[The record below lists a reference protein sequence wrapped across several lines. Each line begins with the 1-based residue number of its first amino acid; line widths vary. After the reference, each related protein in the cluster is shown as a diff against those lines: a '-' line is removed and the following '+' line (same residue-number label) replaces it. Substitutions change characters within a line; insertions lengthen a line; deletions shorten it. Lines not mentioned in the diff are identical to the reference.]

1 MDQIVDF
8 ITNVFGTESWPAR
21 WFCGIWSD
29 FHGWLYIISSLTIWA
44 AYFAIPLSLMYLVSK
59 KKDTLPF
66 QRIFWLFIIFI
77 LSCGL
82 THLVDAVI
90 FWYPV
95 YRLSALVL
103 FFTAVVSWIT
113 VIGIFKVV
121 PDALTLKSPQQL
133 EQIVIERTQ
142 QLEASNDN
150 LTRLNKDMDNFI
162 YSASHDLKSPVNNIE
177 GLIQLLKFELD
188 PSTNNKTVNDLI
200 ERIESSTLKVKN
212 TVLNLTDIVKI
223 QSNPYQDIQMVDIR
237 ETIKEIL
244 LENDMLV
251 QQSKAIITFSL
262 NIEEIEYS
270 KQAFKSILYNLI
282 INAIKYKSPDRI
294 PMIEVYSNYNPY
306 TKRNE
311 ISVKDNG
318 LGIDLNLHRDKIFNL
333 FKRFHDHIEGSGI
346 GLYIINKI
354 VEGKGGKIEVESTVN
369 AGSTFKVIF

>member
-1 MDQIVDF
+1 MDQVLDF
-8 ITNVFGTESWPAR
+8 ITNIFGTESWPAR
-21 WFCGIWSD
+21 WFCGTWSD
-29 FHGWLYIISSLTIWA
+29 FHGWLYIIASLMIWA
-44 AYFAIPLSLMYLVSK
+44 AYFAIPLSLMYLISK

-90 FWYPV
+90 FWYPA

-103 FFTAVVSWIT
+103 LFTAIVSWIT

-121 PDALTLKSPQQL
+121 PAALTLKSPQQL
-133 EQIVIERTQ
+133 EQIVAERTE
-142 QLEASNDN
+142 QLETSNDN
-150 LTRLNKDMDNFI
+150 LIRLNKDMDNFI

-177 GLIQLLKFELD
+177 GLIQLLKSELE
-188 PSTNNKTVNDLI
+188 STNNKIVNDLI
-200 ERIESSTLKVKN
+200 GRIESSTSKVKN

-223 QSNPYQDIQMVDIR
+223 QSNPYQDIEMVDIR

-244 LENDMLV
+244 LENEMLV
-251 QQSKAIITFSL
+251 QQSKANITFSL
-262 NIEEIEYS
+262 NIETIEYS

-282 INAIKYKSPDRI
+282 INAIKYRSPDRI
-294 PMIEVYSNYNPY
+294 PMIEIYSNYNPY
-306 TKRNE
+306 TKHNE

-318 LGIDLNLHRDKIFNL
+318 LGIDLNLHRDKVFNL
-333 FKRFHDHIEGSGI
+333 FKRFHDHIEGSGV

-354 VEGKGGKIEVESTVN
+354 VEGKGGKIEIESTVN
-369 AGSTFKVIF
+369 AGTTFKVIF

>member
-1 MDQIVDF
+1 MDQITDF
-8 ITNVFGTESWPAR
+8 ITNIFGTESWPAR
-21 WFCGIWSD
+21 WFCGTWSD
-29 FHGWLYIISSLTIWA
+29 FHGWLYIISSLIIWA
-44 AYFAIPLSLMYLVSK
+44 AYFAIPLSLMYLISK

-82 THLVDAVI
+82 THLVDALI

-103 FFTAVVSWIT
+103 FFTAIVSWIT

-121 PDALTLKSPQQL
+121 PAALTLKSPKQL
-133 EQIVIERTQ
+133 EEIVIERTQ
-142 QLEASNDN
+142 QLEHSNDN
-150 LTRLNKDMDNFI
+150 LLRLNKDMDNFI

-177 GLIQLLKFELD
+177 GLIQLLKLELD
-188 PSTNNKTVNDLI
+188 TTNNKTVNDLI
-200 ERIESSTLKVKN
+200 ERIESSTAKVKN

-244 LENDMLV
+244 LENEMLV

-282 INAIKYKSPDRI
+282 INAIKYRSPDRI
-294 PMIEVYSNYNPY
+294 PMIEIHSNYNPY

-354 VEGKGGKIEVESTVN
+354 VEGKGGKIEIESTVN

>member
-1 MDQIVDF
+1 MDQIRDF
-8 ITNVFGTESWPAR
+8 ITHIFGTESWPAR
-21 WFCGIWSD
+21 WFCGTWTD
-29 FHGWLYIISSLTIWA
+29 FHGWLYITSSLVIWA
-44 AYFAIPLSLMYLVSK
+44 AYFAIPLSMMYLISK

-90 FWYPV
+90 FWYPA

-103 FFTAVVSWIT
+103 CFTAIVSWVT
-113 VIGIFKVV
+113 VIGIFKVA
-121 PDALTLKSPQQL
+121 PAILTLKSPQQL
-133 EQIVIERTQ
+133 EQIVVERTQ

-150 LTRLNKDMDNFI
+150 LIRLNKDMDNFI

-177 GLIQLLKFELD
+177 GLIQLLKTELD
-188 PSTNNKTVNDLI
+188 SIQNKTVSDLI
-200 ERIESSTLKVKN
+200 GRIESSTYKVKN

-223 QSNPYQDIQMVDIR
+223 QSNPYQDIEMVDIR
-237 ETIKEIL
+237 ATIKEIL
-244 LENDMLV
+244 QENEMLV
-251 QQSKAIITFSL
+251 HDSKAIIRFSL
-262 NIEEIEYS
+262 NIETIEYS

-282 INAIKYKSPDRI
+282 INAIKYRSPDRT
-294 PMIEVYSNYNPY
+294 PMIEVCSNYNPY